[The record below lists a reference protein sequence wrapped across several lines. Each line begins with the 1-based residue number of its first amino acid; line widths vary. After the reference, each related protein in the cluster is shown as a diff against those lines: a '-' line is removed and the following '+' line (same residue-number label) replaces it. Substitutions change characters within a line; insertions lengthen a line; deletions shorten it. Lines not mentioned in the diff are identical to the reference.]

1 VKLVVPL
8 SATIL
13 TYLLLSL
20 VWGEYGLIAH
30 RRLEAY
36 EQRLDANIERLDE
49 RQRELEAE
57 TRSLRTDADRI
68 RVEARRLGYFEE
80 NEGLVRLESYDPQPG
95 PASPG
100 ALVKRRTTEQ
110 PVSHAAAIRAV
121 AASAGLFALFLMLL
135 LDSRTKR

>member
-1 VKLVVPL
+1 MKLVVPL
-8 SATIL
+8 SATVL

-30 RRLEAY
+30 GRLQAYERRLE
-36 EQRLDANIERLDE
+36 ENIGRLEE
-49 RQRELEAE
+49 RQNELAAE

-68 RVEARRLGYFEE
+68 RVEARRLGYFEAD
-80 NEGLVRLESYDPQPG
+80 EGLVRLEGYDPQPG

-100 ALVKRRTTEQ
+100 ALVKRRQAEQ
-110 PVSHAAAIRAV
+110 PVAHAAAIRAA

-135 LDSRTKR
+135 LDNRQRR